1 MRCDLRSRRHRFI
14 LNFQRLFKGRYFR
27 LILLLSI
34 CFSTRSIQ
42 AHTPEGHKRIEAR
55 AYELLKTNPNHLS
68 LHFKKVNKYWSVR
81 VGKAYRAL
89 GIEVKNGIL
98 WFWIGTHDEY
108 DRLISK

>member
-1 MRCDLRSRRHRFI
+1 MHYTNRKFWSYYNQL
-14 LNFQRLFKGRYFR
+14 
-27 LILLLSI
+27 
-34 CFSTRSIQ
+34 
-42 AHTPEGHKRIEAR
+42 PEDIKKIADSC
-55 AYELLKTNPNHLS
+55 YELLKTNPNHPS

-108 DRLISK
+108 DRLIAK